1 MKTAPLVWAGTVL
14 ALLLAGP
21 ASADD
26 RWPSEEPSP
35 WAQFGADVHRFNT
48 GTQKF
53 FTDAGDGTWRL
64 IEGAGNGTLKL
75 ANDAGSGTKQLLDGA
90 GNGVKGFFTGI
101 GDAMNWNR
109 PQPRRNTG
117 YGYSPWIR
125 DPQTGRYVQPSRTP
139 SKRSWLDSLFARKE
153 PKPPATVGEFLS
165 LPRSDPW

>member
-26 RWPSEEPSP
+26 HWPSGEPSP
-35 WAQFGADVHRFNT
+35 WAQFGADVHRFNA
-48 GTQKF
+48 GTQQF

-64 IEGAGNGTLKL
+64 IEGAGNGT
-75 ANDAGSGTKQLLDGA
+75 KQLFDGA

-109 PQPRRNTG
+109 PEPRRNAG

-125 DPQTGRYVQPSRTP
+125 DPQTGRYVHPSP
-139 SKRSWLDSLFARKE
+139 APPKRSWLDSLFAPEE
-153 PKPPATVGEFLS
+153 PKPPASVGEFLS